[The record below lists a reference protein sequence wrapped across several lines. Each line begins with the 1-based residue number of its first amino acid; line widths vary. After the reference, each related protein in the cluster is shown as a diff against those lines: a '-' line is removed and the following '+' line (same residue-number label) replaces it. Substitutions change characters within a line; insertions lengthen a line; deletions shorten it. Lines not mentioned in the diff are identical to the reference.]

1 MYDDTPTPNK
11 KAISYSPSF
20 MSQIAMFPLKDPGN
34 VRFMERTNGCV
45 SVAVMQSMWGWT
57 YGKIPRLFL
66 IYVRSLVQ
74 TKSDKVDLEN
84 RIVKIDKSFHAFC
97 EAAGLSTGTKLKDV
111 EQSLLCLSGTTFTIS
126 LTGNSPDGKHFIEGR
141 NLRLVSQF
149 HLRFNNSTFEYPGF
163 KDDGDPSSYIQFSEE
178 MWSMFTDSPVPLN
191 KRITFE
197 LGKSARALDIYQ
209 WLAYRAYGLRKP
221 LFVPWQSLKAQF
233 DMVSTPMRSFKP
245 RFCQALNKVREA
257 WPEVKVICGKN
268 GVTVYPCNSSLD
280 SEKIVH
286 EAPVQIRQK
295 KEKAGQ
301 KFKTNP
307 FA

>member
-1 MYDDTPTPNK
+1 MSNDTLAVNK
-11 KAISYSPSF
+11 KDISYSPSL
-20 MSQIAMFPLKDPGN
+20 MSQIAMFPLKNPGD

-74 TKSDKVDLEN
+74 TGSDKVDMEHH
-84 RIVKIDKSFHAFC
+84 IVKIDKSFHLFC
-97 EAAGLSTGTKLKDV
+97 EQVGLAAGTSVKDV

-126 LTGNSPDGKHFIEGR
+126 LIDKSPNGRHFIEGR
-141 NLRLVSQF
+141 NLRLVSRF
-149 HLRFNNSTFEYPGF
+149 HLRFSNSKLDYPGF

-178 MWSMFTDSPVPLN
+178 MWSMFTDNPVPLN

-209 WLAYRAYGLRKP
+209 WLAYRAYGLKKP
-221 LFVPWQSLKAQF
+221 LFVPWQSLKSQF
-233 DMVSTPMRSFKP
+233 DISDTPMYSFKQKFS
-245 RFCQALNKVREA
+245 RALNKVCEA
-257 WPEVKVICGKN
+257 WPEIKVMCGKN
-268 GVTVYPCNSSLD
+268 GLTLYPCKSSLD
-280 SEKIVH
+280 SKE
-286 EAPVQIRQK
+286 PVQESPQPMK
-295 KEKAGQ
+295 PKQVEL
-301 KFKTNP
+301 NP

>member
-1 MYDDTPTPNK
+1 MSNDTPAVNK
-11 KAISYSPSF
+11 KDISYSPSL
-20 MSQIAMFPLKDPGN
+20 MSQIAMFPLKNPGD
-34 VRFMERTNGCV
+34 VRFVEGTNGCV

-66 IYVRSLVQ
+66 IYTRSLVQ
-74 TKSDKVDLEN
+74 TGSDKVDMEHH
-84 RIVKIDKSFHAFC
+84 IVKIDKSFHLFC
-97 EAAGLSTGTKLKDV
+97 EQVGLAAGTSVKDV

-126 LTGNSPDGKHFIEGR
+126 LIGKSPNGRHFIEGR

-149 HLRFNNSTFEYPGF
+149 HLRFNNSKFDYPGF

-178 MWSMFTDSPVPLN
+178 MWSMFTDNPVPLN

-209 WLAYRAYGLRKP
+209 WLAYRAYGLKKP

-233 DMVSTPMRSFKP
+233 DISDTPMYSFKQKFS
-245 RFCQALNKVREA
+245 RALNKVCKA
-257 WPEVKVICGKN
+257 WPEIKVICGKN
-268 GVTVYPCNSSLD
+268 GLTLYPCKSSLD
-280 SEKIVH
+280 SE
-286 EAPVQIRQK
+286 EPVQKTPQPVKPRQV
-295 KEKAGQ
+295 EL
-301 KFKTNP
+301 NP